1 MKIGVVGFGNRIAHV
16 FLELKKINIDA
27 TIVAFVDPQPIGK
40 DFAEKNNFFPSQQY
54 DSLDEML
61 KKEQLDLL
69 MVGSPNYFH
78 IEHIQKGLEEGVKI
92 FAEKPIVINEEQTW
106 KLAELI
112 KKYGKEKILVG
123 LVLRYS
129 KHARSLK
136 ELIDNNSLG
145 KIISLE
151 ASEHI
156 MPWHGGF
163 FMRNWRRKTSYSGGF
178 MLEKCCHDLDFYSL
192 VVGCRP
198 IKVASFGGRRS
209 FVPENSPAL
218 NGEKNL
224 DIYKE
229 YNLEGWESKK
239 EVFDSDADIVD
250 HQVAIIEYENGATL
264 AFHTNM
270 KVPDEFRRFAII
282 GIKGMAEG
290 DFVRGYLTVHN
301 SHTGEKIFDENFGA
315 AFQQGTKGH
324 YGADQLMVK
333 DINNY
338 LLDESNHSLPVS
350 VVDCMEAGLVAM
362 KIDESRVKNQII
374 DLRNMWKK
382 LDSYNL

>member
-1 MKIGVVGFGNRIAHV
+1 MKIGIVGFGNRIAHV
-16 FLELKKINIDA
+16 FLELKKINSDA
-27 TIVAFVDPQPIGK
+27 TIVSFVDPKPIGIN
-40 DFAEKNNFFPSQQY
+40 FAEQNNFFPSKQY
-54 DSLDEML
+54 DTLNEML
-61 KKEQLDLL
+61 KKEKLDLL
-69 MVGSPNYFH
+69 MVGSPNYLH

-112 KKYGKEKILVG
+112 QKYGKEKVLVG

-136 ELIDNNSLG
+136 ELIDNDSLG

-209 FVPENSPAL
+209 FIPEHSPAI
-218 NGEKNL
+218 NESVNL
-224 DIYKE
+224 DVYKD
-229 YNLEGWESKK
+229 YNLEGWESK
-239 EVFDSDADIVD
+239 EQVFDSDADIVD

-282 GIKGMAEG
+282 GTKGMAEG
-290 DFVRGYLTVHN
+290 DFVRGYLTAHN
-301 SHTGEKIFDENFGA
+301 SYTGEKIFDENFGA
-315 AFQQGTKGH
+315 AFQQNTKGH

-338 LLDESNHSLPVS
+338 LLDESNHFLPVG

-362 KIDESRVKNQII
+362 KIDESRVIKQII
-374 DLRNMWKK
+374 DLREMWNK
-382 LDSYNL
+382 LDSYSL

>member
-1 MKIGVVGFGNRIAHV
+1 MKVGAVGLGNRAAHV
-16 FLELKKINIDA
+16 FFELKKINPNYSL
-27 TIVAFVDPQPIGK
+27 VAFVDPQPIGK
-40 DFAEKNNFFPSQQY
+40 KFAEEKNIFPNQEYS
-54 DSLDEML
+54 SLEEML
-61 KKEQLDLL
+61 NKENLDLL
-69 MVGSPNYFH
+69 IVGSPNH
-78 IEHIQKGLEEGVKI
+78 LHLEHIQKGLEAGVTI
-92 FAEKPIVINEEQTW
+92 FAEKPIVANEEQTW

-112 KKYGKEKILVG
+112 KKYGKDKVLVG

-129 KHARSLK
+129 KHARSIRKLIK
-136 ELIDNNSLG
+136 EDALG

-178 MLEKCCHDLDFYSL
+178 ILEKCCHDLDFYSMI
-192 VVGCRP
+192 VGCRP
-198 IKVASFGGRRS
+198 IKVASFGGRNA
-209 FVPENSPAL
+209 FVAAQSPVL
-218 NGEKNL
+218 HGEIDL
-224 DIYKE
+224 DVYQE
-229 YNLEGWESKK
+229 YNLKGWESK
-239 EVFDSDADIVD
+239 EQVFDSDADIVD

-282 GIKGMAEG
+282 GTKGMVEG
-290 DFVRGYLTVHN
+290 DFVRGYLTAHN
-301 SHTGEKIFDENFGA
+301 SHTGKKIFDENFGA

-324 YGADQLMVK
+324 YGADQLMLT
-333 DINNY
+333 DINNHF
-338 LLDESNHSLPVS
+338 LNHSTNSLPVG

-374 DLRNMWKK
+374 NLRDMWDK

>member
-1 MKIGVVGFGNRIAHV
+1 MKIGIVGFGNRIAHV
-16 FLELKKINIDA
+16 FLELKKINSEA
-27 TIVAFVDPQPIGK
+27 TIVAFVDPKPIGK
-40 DFAEKNNFFPSQQY
+40 NFAEQNNFFPSKQY
-54 DSLDEML
+54 DTLNEML
-61 KKEQLDLL
+61 KKEKLDLL
-69 MVGSPNYFH
+69 MVGSPNYLH

-112 KKYGKEKILVG
+112 KKYGKEKVLVG

-136 ELIDNNSLG
+136 KLIDNDSLG

-192 VVGCRP
+192 IVGCRP

-209 FVPENSPAL
+209 FIPENSPAL
-218 NGEKNL
+218 NDEKNL

-229 YNLEGWESKK
+229 YNLEGWESK
-239 EVFDSDADIVD
+239 EQVFDSDADIVD

-282 GIKGMAEG
+282 GTKGMAEG
-290 DFVRGYLTVHN
+290 DFVRGYLTAHN
-301 SHTGEKIFDENFGA
+301 SYTGEKIFDENFGA
-315 AFQQGTKGH
+315 AFQQDTKGH

-350 VVDCMEAGLVAM
+350 VIDCMEAGLVAM
-362 KIDESRVKNQII
+362 KIDESRVKKQII
-374 DLRNMWKK
+374 DLREMWNK
-382 LDSYNL
+382 LDSYSL